1 MKRQTN
7 TQQIIWF
14 LDLHSR
20 KLLELD
26 PPYQR
31 HSVWSQSDRGY
42 FLETIFKNYPCPA
55 LFLNHQITDDGV
67 PKYNII
73 DGKQRLQTIISF
85 SENELR
91 IPKNFADNTLSGKS
105 FDELAPEQ
113 KKIFWQYS
121 LIIEQI
127 NSDDIGI
134 ISEMFDRFNRNA
146 HNLNAQELR
155 HAKYNGWFITE
166 ATLTSQD
173 NFWSTIKVT
182 TITKVRRMKDVQFI
196 SELIA
201 MTIEKKIF
209 GFDQDHLDEIY
220 ATYDDPSKTQDFIV
234 DEYTENKNRIIKY
247 IQDLIIIDNSILNKF
262 ISINYNLYTLWN
274 LILLHEDLMPPNE
287 FAPVYSK
294 FISEVNKHK
303 KNANEADHD
312 VNENDPIW
320 LYHTH
325 STGATTDHGERL
337 GRYNALKDYLKIDY
351 S

>member
-1 MKRQTN
+1 MNRQTN

-14 LDLHSR
+14 LDLHDR
-20 KLLELD
+20 DLLDLD

-31 HSVWSQSDRGY
+31 HSVWSQSDREY

-55 LFLNHQITDDGV
+55 LFLNHQISDDGI

-85 SENELR
+85 NDNTLR
-91 IPKNFADNTLSGKS
+91 IPKKFPDNTLAGKS
-105 FDELAPEQ
+105 FVELEPEQ
-113 KKIFWQYS
+113 KKIFWEYS

-127 NSDDIGI
+127 NSDDISI

-146 HNLNAQELR
+146 HNLNNQELR

-166 ATLTSQD
+166 ATLASQD
-173 NFWSTIKVT
+173 NFWSEIKVT
-182 TITKVRRMKDVQFI
+182 TIPKVRRMRDVQFI
-196 SELIA
+196 SELIIT
-201 MTIEKKIF
+201 TIEKKIF
-209 GFDQDHLDEIY
+209 GFDQTHLDEIY
-220 ATYDDPSKTQDFIV
+220 AKYEDLNKMPDFIV
-234 DEYTENKNRIIKY
+234 EEYMEDKNRVIEYIKE
-247 IQDLIIIDNSILNKF
+247 LIIVGDPLLNKF
-262 ISINYNLYTLWN
+262 ISFSYNLYTLWN
-274 LILLHEDLMPPNE
+274 LILLYEDLDPPNK
-287 FAPVYSK
+287 FAPIYSK

-303 KNANEADHD
+303 TNVDETDHD

-325 STGATTDHGERL
+325 STGATTDHGKRL
-337 GRYNALKDYLKIDY
+337 GRYYALKDYLKIDN